1 MSEPLGILNL
11 AIGLSG
17 LMLCLLGILQVLA
30 GTRADKR
37 TVRYFLLSY
46 STLFLFAGANLA
58 GQLMRGHPGVGYRIA
73 LYMSNFFEFLAPVL
87 LTYIE
92 TSYLLSIIDPRED
105 RVVMRSLF
113 LALTVGQTI
122 LLIVSQF
129 TGLIYTIDESNVYHR
144 SGAYALAYV
153 LPLVMIATDAY
164 LLLCDR
170 KNLTKKETVAFTLY
184 LVIPV
189 ASMVVQVFVYGVYF
203 IVFAAIIAAL
213 VKFVFIISDQTERYY
228 RQVEENNNLQTEIML
243 SQIKPHFIFNTLG
256 AIRRLCRSD
265 PEAREA
271 IGKFSLYLRG
281 NMDSLS
287 LREPV
292 AFTTELEHTK
302 AYLDLEQL
310 RFGDELAVVY
320 DLETT
325 GFLLPTLTLQPLVEN
340 AVRHGVRAKASGT
353 GTVII
358 ATRETPDCYEIS
370 VSDDGP
376 GFDPEAKPDDGRSH
390 IGLENVRER
399 IRRLCGGELRI
410 ESVPEQGSRVTI
422 LLPKERDHA
431 DIRH

>member
-17 LMLCLLGILQVLA
+17 LMLCLLGILQGLA

-37 TVRYFLLSY
+37 TVRYFILSY
-46 STLFLFAGANLA
+46 STLFIFAGANLA
-58 GQLMRGHPGVGYRIA
+58 GQLMRGHPGSGFRIA
-73 LYMSNFFEFLAPVL
+73 LYLSNFFEFLAPAL

-92 TSYLLSIIDPRED
+92 TSYLLSIIDPQED

-129 TGLIYTIDESNVYHR
+129 TGFIYVIDENNVYHR

-153 LPLVMIATDAY
+153 LPLVMIGTDAY

-189 ASMVVQVFVYGVYF
+189 VSMIIQVFVYGVYF

-213 VKFVFIISDQTERYY
+213 VKFIFIISDQTERYY
-228 RQVEENNNLQTEIML
+228 RQVEENYNLQTEIML
-243 SQIKPHFIFNTLG
+243 SQIRPHFIFNTLG

-265 PEAREA
+265 SEAREA
-271 IGKFSLYLRG
+271 IGKFALYLRG

-310 RFGDELAVVY
+310 RFGDELTVVY

-340 AVRHGVRAKASGT
+340 AVRHGVRAKVSGT
-353 GTVII
+353 GTVTI

-399 IRRLCGGELRI
+399 VRRLCGGELRI